1 MMLMGIRV
9 LVVEDEPLL
18 AMMVEEYLEEIGCIV
33 AGTASRLEDALEKA
47 HTLLIDVAVLDVNL
61 AGQLSYP
68 VAEELGS
75 RHIPF
80 VFATGYG
87 TIGLPDGLRYARVL
101 SKPFHLEQLGD
112 ALRVAM
118 VG

>member
-1 MMLMGIRV
+1 MVTGIRV

-33 AGTASRLEDALEKA
+33 VGTASRLEDALEKA
-47 HTLLIDVAVLDVNL
+47 HTLMIDVAVLDVNL

-87 TIGLPDGLRYARVL
+87 IIGIPDGLRYARVL
-101 SKPFHLEQLGD
+101 SKPFRLEQLGE
-112 ALRVAM
+112 ALRASM
-118 VG
+118 AG